1 MIREYFQTKPQEV
14 NINNEKNELVIYPK
28 ILKLETGKDLLIS
41 LQEMAIKENKA
52 GYILSVVGNLS
63 KARIQCPG
71 KKQSTLIKNTLEI
84 VSLNGT
90 IDPNHCHL
98 HISFSDGNCNI
109 WAGHLKEGTIILKA
123 ADMLIGFLDKNLIK
137 KEKNIYNKQVQIYII
152 PDCPWSARA
161 IRMLRTLQV
170 EHEIIVIKN
179 DNDFKSLNKM
189 TKYNSFP
196 QIFINGEFI
205 GGYSELAELH
215 SSGKLNK

>member
-1 MIREYFQTKPQEV
+1 MIKGYFQANPQEV
-14 NINNEKNELVIYPK
+14 NIKSEKNKQVIYPK
-28 ILKLETGKDLLIS
+28 VFKLETGRDLLIS

-71 KKQSTLIKNTLEI
+71 NIHSTLIQNTLEI
-84 VSLNGT
+84 ISLNGT

-98 HISFSDGNCNI
+98 HISFSDGNCNV
-109 WAGHLKEGTIILKA
+109 WAGHLKEGTIIFKA
-123 ADMLIGFLDKNLIK
+123 ADMLIGFLDEKLIK
-137 KEKNIYNKQVQIYII
+137 KEKIIHNKQVEIYII

-161 IRMLRTLQV
+161 IRMLRTLHV
-170 EHEIIVIKN
+170 THEIKVIKN
-179 DNDFKSLNKM
+179 DNDFKSLNKI
-189 TKYNSFP
+189 TNYSSFP

-215 SSGKLNK
+215 SSGKLND